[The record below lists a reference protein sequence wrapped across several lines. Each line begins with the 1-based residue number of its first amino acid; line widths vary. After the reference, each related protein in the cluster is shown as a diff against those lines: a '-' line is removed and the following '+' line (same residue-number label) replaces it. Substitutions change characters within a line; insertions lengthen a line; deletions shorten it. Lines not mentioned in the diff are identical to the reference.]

1 MSNLRYFED
10 LLTLLHLLHN
20 LFKLRSFLK
29 LAVVPKPFV
38 GLVLRQPDGISQ
50 LLDILRFQVLSHIFA
65 KEFL

>member
-38 GLVLRQPDGISQ
+38 GLVLRKPDGISQ
-50 LLDILRFQVLSHIFA
+50 LLDILRFQVLSHVFA

>member
-1 MSNLRYFED
+1 MSNLRYIKD
-10 LLTLLHLLHN
+10 LLTLLQLLHN
-20 LFKLRSFLK
+20 LFKLRSFLL

-50 LLDILRFQVLSHIFA
+50 LLYILRFQVLFNVFA